1 MKNITVKLACV
12 VLALSASQLTL
23 AAESKTVEPVLSL
36 SSQSSFYNNLKTF
49 TGKSVV
55 LVLNNGV
62 KVKGQV
68 KSLSKGIVHIEM
80 LGNKSFYD
88 AVVKINDISAIQAKV
103 RK

>member
-23 AAESKTVEPVLSL
+23 AAESKTVEPVSL
-36 SSQSSFYNNLKTF
+36 SSHSSFHNNLKTF

-55 LVLNNGV
+55 LVLNNGA
-62 KVKGQV
+62 KVKGKV